1 MLRWLEAARY
11 KTVLALA
18 NFDGHTKPQS
28 NLAQYIEH
36 TRDKQV
42 YSAAVLPCVEPM
54 FITNDFSGPGR
65 AMCPLSVCM
74 CVCVCSDSNFL
85 TK

>member
-18 NFDGHTKPQS
+18 NFDGQVKPQS
-28 NLAQYIEH
+28 SLAQYIEH

-42 YSAAVLPCVEPM
+42 
-54 FITNDFSGPGR
+54 
-65 AMCPLSVCM
+65 
-74 CVCVCSDSNFL
+74 CSDKILPYHFCPTS
-85 TK
+85 